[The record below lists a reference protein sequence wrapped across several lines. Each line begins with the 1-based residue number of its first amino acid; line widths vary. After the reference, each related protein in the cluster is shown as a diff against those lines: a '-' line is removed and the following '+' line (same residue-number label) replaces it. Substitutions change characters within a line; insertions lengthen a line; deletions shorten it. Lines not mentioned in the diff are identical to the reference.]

1 MQKLTRRSVVI
12 AAGAGLVGALPSVS
26 IAQGLPA
33 PPDERIFGDPAAP
46 VTVIEYHSLTCGN
59 CQNFYMK
66 VMPEI
71 KREFIDTGKVK
82 FAYREFPLDRVAL
95 TASILAY
102 CSGSDDRYFA
112 FIDTFYRTK
121 EQWAHDKDPI
131 KKLGMLGA
139 LGGVPLAKFQ
149 QCQDD
154 KTFVDAILQQRM
166 KGEKEFKVQGT
177 PTFVIDGKTYRGSME
192 FAEFAKILRP
202 LIKN

>member
-1 MQKLTRRSVVI
+1 MQTLTRRSVLMT
-12 AAGAGLVGALPSVS
+12 AGAGLVSALPTVS
-26 IAQGLPA
+26 FAQELPK
-33 PPDERIFGDPAAP
+33 PPEERIFGDPAAP
-46 VTVIEYHSLTCGN
+46 VTVVEYHSLTCGN

-82 FAYREFPLDRVAL
+82 FAYREFPLDRAAL
-95 TASILAY
+95 AASILAY
-102 CSGSDDRYFA
+102 CAGSDDRYFA

-131 KKLGMLGA
+131 KKLTMLGA
-139 LGGVPLAKFQ
+139 LGGVPPAKFQ

-166 KGEKEFKVQGT
+166 QGEKEYQVKGT